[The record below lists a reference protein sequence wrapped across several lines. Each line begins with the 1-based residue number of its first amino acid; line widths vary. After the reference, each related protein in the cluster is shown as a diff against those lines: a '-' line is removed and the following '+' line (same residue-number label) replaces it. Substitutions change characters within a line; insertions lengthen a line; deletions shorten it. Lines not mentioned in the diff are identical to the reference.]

1 MNINRIRCCLFGG
14 QEKDLYVLGELH
26 KLPYVDIA
34 FVFDK
39 DPGAVGLEIAEILG
53 IPRVT
58 SGEGLRSFDDVEYAI
73 VSEPRTA
80 FNDELKIMLESG
92 VKILTRT
99 EAMSV
104 LGPRKDEEEK
114 PEETAGEEETYSIE
128 DALAAFERL
137 FDRKKLLKFLL
148 DVGVRAVGASAGSI
162 MMYSEESAELYIAY
176 ATGLS
181 ERVIKNTRQKLGV
194 GIAGSVAKERK
205 GKLIRKAPGQSLYT
219 TDRDRLDIKSAISV
233 PLMWE
238 SKLIGVL
245 NVSSGAKDKELDEEG
260 LTTLHKLSTR
270 ISRVLH
276 ESLKLQQTQVRHQE
290 MSLRQSMG
298 ELSEKQIASNVK
310 FSLISNFLGELIG
323 ADTVEIFVG
332 THEGDWLVL
341 GGSNRRLV
349 SRPDMIRCG
358 KGALS
363 RAYLEKQTIVFTES
377 SERPDDLAPTVSS
390 FAFVPLFLRETL
402 GVLMLEFSDP
412 QKLDEFLWIKDSVTL
427 ELSRFIA
434 SEKRE
439 RNLKK
444 ELTALGKVSDA
455 VPLLLTRRTLEELC
469 DLLAR
474 VSADILGAQR
484 ASVRIIGAGEA
495 DPKISFFDVEP
506 RGSDDWKDEDVNRFE
521 KLQEKNEAFSLAFL
535 NFTPETGEHSR
546 AYHSLLAVPIH
557 IDDEFRGGIVVYDRS
572 ADNPL
577 DDATFTDL
585 DRSIL
590 QHLVMLAV
598 PAVRTLIQPS
608 AAAPAEEEPSYDAVL
623 RGNLQR
629 FKMVIENEMSRSDR
643 YHHSFSLLVMKIKP
657 LGIIFER
664 DYKQALALVDE
675 ITRGIQTRTRKTDY
689 GCWIGQDTF
698 AMISLEGTKRIKFL
712 TSRLMLYLIKDF
724 SSISKSA
731 VEPQD
736 FLVGITIYPGT
747 SKSPEALIDEA
758 IDNLEPHQRDA

>member
-1 MNINRIRCCLFGG
+1 MFGG

-58 SGEGLRSFDDVEYAI
+58 RGEEIGSFEGVEYAI

-80 FNDELKIMLESG
+80 FENELKVLVDSG
-92 VKILTRT
+92 VKILSRT

-104 LGPRKDEEEK
+104 LGPRKEEE
-114 PEETAGEEETYSIE
+114 EEPAESADEKETYSIE

-162 MMYSEESAELYIAY
+162 MMYSEESGELYIAY

-181 ERVIKNTRQKLGV
+181 ERVIRNTRQKLGV

-205 GKLIRKAPGQSLYT
+205 GKLIRKAPDQSLYAS
-219 TDRDRLDIKSAISV
+219 DRDRLDIKSAISV
-233 PLMWE
+233 PLLWD
-238 SKLIGVL
+238 SKLIGVF
-245 NVSSGAKDKELDEEG
+245 NVSSGEKDKVLDEEG
-260 LTTLHKLSTR
+260 LATLQKLSTR

-276 ESLKLQQTQVRHQE
+276 ESLKLQQTQIRHQE

-298 ELSEKQIASNVK
+298 ELSEKQIDPSVK
-310 FSLISNFLGELIG
+310 FSLLSNFLGELIG

-349 SRPDMIRCG
+349 SSPDMIKCG

-377 SERPDDLAPTVSS
+377 SEHPGDSAPTVSS

-402 GVLMLEFSDP
+402 GVLTLEFSDP
-412 QKLDEFLWIKDSVTL
+412 QKLDEFLWIKESITL
-427 ELSRFIA
+427 ELCRFIA

-455 VPLLLTRRTLEELC
+455 APVLLTRRTLDELC
-469 DLLAR
+469 DFLAR
-474 VSADILGAQR
+474 AAADILGAR
-484 ASVRIIGAGEA
+484 RVSVRLRGAGED
-495 DPKISFFDVEP
+495 DPKISFFDIEP
-506 RGSDDWKDEDVNRFE
+506 RGSQEWKEEDETRFA
-521 KLQEKNEAFSLAFL
+521 KLQKKNEPYALAFL
-535 NFTPETGEHSR
+535 NFASETGDRSR
-546 AYHSLLAVPIH
+546 AYHSLMAVPVQLEE
-557 IDDEFRGGIVVYDRS
+557 EFRGGIIVYDRS
-572 ADNPL
+572 SENPL

-598 PAVRTLIQPS
+598 PAIRALVQPGATS
-608 AAAPAEEEPSYDAVL
+608 APDEEPSYDAVL

-657 LGIIFER
+657 LAVMFER
-664 DYKQALALVDE
+664 SFKQALALVDE

-689 GCWIGQDTF
+689 GCWIDLDTF

-712 TSRLMLYLIKDF
+712 TSRLMLYLLKDF

-731 VEPQD
+731 VEPHD
-736 FLVGITIYPGT
+736 FLVGITIYPAT
-747 SKSPEALIDEA
+747 SKTPEALIDEA
-758 IDNLEPHQRDA
+758 VNNLEPHQQEV